1 MTLKELNQAFW
12 LQQEIAGL
20 SRQLEEMRERAST
33 IPSAGFDNMPHGS
46 GPKISRTEKQAVEI
60 VELES
65 RLNEQKAAKEDA
77 LARIAEYID
86 SLEDAKLRYFCRLR
100 FLKGQSW
107 KEISYGMNYRFTDS
121 AVRKYVMRYLPLD
134 RE

>member
-65 RLNEQKAAKEDA
+65 RLNEQKAAKADGAGPDHGIHRFSGRCKTAVLLPSA
-77 LARIAEYID
+77 LSQRPVVERNQ
-86 SLEDAKLRYFCRLR
+86 LRN
-100 FLKGQSW
+100 
-107 KEISYGMNYRFTDS
+107 E
-121 AVRKYVMRYLPLD
+121 LPLY
-134 RE
+134 R

>member
-46 GPKISRTEKQAVEI
+46 GPKISRTEKQVVEI

-65 RLNEQKAAKEDA
+65 RLNEQKTAPDGSGNGPADTST
-77 LARIAEYID
+77 L
-86 SLEDAKLRYFCRLR
+86 
-100 FLKGQSW
+100 W
-107 KEISYGMNYRFTDS
+107 KMQNCGTS
-121 AVRKYVMRYLPLD
+121 AVYAFSKASHGKRSAM
-134 RE
+134 E